1 MQNTEQQLT
10 NATTSALFGKH
21 AMITGGAT
29 GIGASVAEN
38 LLLQGVK
45 VTIAG
50 RTESKL
56 QETQKSL
63 SHLGQIHYVVV
74 DVTQEESVQQGFA
87 HAAEQQGAID
97 ILINNAGQAVST
109 SFHNTDAKLWQ
120 EIMDVNLTGTFHCSK
135 SVMPAMLASGWGRIV
150 NVSSITGVKG
160 YAYVAAYS
168 ASKHGVIGLTR
179 SLAVEFANKGVT
191 VNAVCPG
198 FTDTD
203 MVKGAVETMV
213 KKWGATPEQ
222 ALSNLVAANPQK
234 KLIDPKEVSD
244 TIVWLCMPH
253 SSSINGQSIAIAGGE
268 IM

>member
-1 MQNTEQQLT
+1 MQTQNTQQNL
-10 NATTSALFGKH
+10 LGKH
-21 AMITGGAT
+21 ALITGGAT
-29 GIGASVAEN
+29 GIGASVAAN
-38 LLLQGVK
+38 LLKHGAK

-50 RTESKL
+50 RTESSL
-56 QETQKSL
+56 QETQKNL
-63 SHLGQIHYVVV
+63 SHLGQIYYVIV
-74 DVTQEESVQQGFA
+74 DVTNADSVKEGFTQ
-87 HAAEQQGAID
+87 AAEKNGAVD

-120 EIMDVNLTGTFHCSK
+120 DIIDVNLTGTFHCSK
-135 SVMPAMLASGWGRIV
+135 QVIPAMLDAGWGRIV

-179 SLAVEFANKGVT
+179 SLAVEFANKGIT

-198 FTDTD
+198 FTDTN
-203 MVKGAVETMV
+203 MVKDAVETIV

-234 KLIDPKEVSD
+234 KLIDPQEVADS
-244 TIVWLCMPH
+244 ILWLCMPH